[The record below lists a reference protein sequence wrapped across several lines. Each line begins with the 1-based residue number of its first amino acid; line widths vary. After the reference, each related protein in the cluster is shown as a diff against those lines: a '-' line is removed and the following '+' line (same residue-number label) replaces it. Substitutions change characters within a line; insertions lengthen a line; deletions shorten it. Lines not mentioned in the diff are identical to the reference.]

1 MPLTALRF
9 PVPSAGTPWP
19 PLEAKGSVLLALP
32 GGAWQVQVNYLRID
46 ADGAPNAYHP
56 DDAPGLD
63 DPANAGW
70 SGDPNMCKHWW
81 PSVLV
86 ADPSDPTEP
95 AYLKRPYIQ
104 PDGEFAGF
112 FVSQTALVNGN
123 KAKTDVQRYLDAR
136 KVPYVV
142 MPRAVHAAKGTG
154 TLGDLAAVRCLSNG
168 RVCAAVVGDIGPD
181 DHGMGEVSIALA
193 QALAGQTVSARN
205 GSGQAPGPYQIVVF
219 PRSRFTPA
227 WPVTAG
233 QMEAR
238 VVGLMAELSPS
249 E

>member
-1 MPLTALRF
+1 MPSLTTTHF
-9 PVPSAGTPWP
+9 PTPTAGTPWP

-32 GGAWQVQVNYLRID
+32 GGAWQVQVDHLRID

-56 DDAPGLD
+56 DNTPGLD

-70 SGDPNMCKHWW
+70 SNDPSQRKHWW

-86 ADPSDPTEP
+86 ADPADPTEP
-95 AYLKRPYIQ
+95 AHLKRPCIQ
-104 PDGEFAGF
+104 PSGEFAGF
-112 FVSQTALVNGN
+112 FVSQTALVDGS
-123 KAKTDVQRYLDAR
+123 KARTDVQRYLDAR

-154 TLGDLAAVRCLSNG
+154 TLGDLATVRCLSNG

-193 QALAGQTVSARN
+193 QALAGQAVNARN

-219 PRSRFTPA
+219 PRSRLTPA
-227 WPVTAG
+227 WPVDAA
-233 QMEAR
+233 QVEAR
-238 VVGLMAELSPS
+238 VVGLMVDLNE
-249 E
+249 